1 MGYEKA
7 QEQAM
12 SKDERIQY
20 MKQMISKKEKEL
32 SEQKAYA
39 SHLSSQVRESK
50 DQVVA
55 MRKALTKAT
64 YKLLSLDKDI
74 YKDTELSPKV
84 QSELQNQITS
94 QKKTIEKHRS
104 SGGMKEIQKELAR
117 LEQVLVNCEKK
128 SYFIAWLFLSSLDP
142 MIQIDVGDCN

>member
-55 MRKALTKAT
+55 MRKALTK
-64 YKLLSLDKDI
+64 DI
-74 YKDTELSPKV
+74 YKHTELSPKV

-142 MIQIDVGDCN
+142 MIQDALPKTAAFLSEFSH